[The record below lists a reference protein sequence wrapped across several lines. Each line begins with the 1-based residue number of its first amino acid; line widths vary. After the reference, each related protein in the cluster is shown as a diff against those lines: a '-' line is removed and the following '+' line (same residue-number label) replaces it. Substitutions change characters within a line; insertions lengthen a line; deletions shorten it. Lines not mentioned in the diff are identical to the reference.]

1 MQDTSYADMLAE
13 IGELEASAKKEALCF
28 VDISGVQGGEAQ
40 EAAAGYGKMLEVV
53 EEVESKQ
60 QKGSAGRQQAQRQA
74 AQEKVERR
82 TAEADAEQASRH
94 ESIREE
100 VEGIASRMPA
110 PKPKFGELKIK
121 RLDTKKLVLPNLPIS
136 DQIRELEQIMAAL
149 KENALDGD
157 QMKVARLELAGL
169 KQHVKDMEEE
179 LAREKKSLS
188 ALDRSLWDM
197 REQRLDEAVSL
208 MRGGA

>member
-1 MQDTSYADMLAE
+1 
-13 IGELEASAKKEALCF
+13 
-28 VDISGVQGGEAQ
+28 
-40 EAAAGYGKMLEVV
+40 
-53 EEVESKQ
+53 
-60 QKGSAGRQQAQRQA
+60 
-74 AQEKVERR
+74 
-82 TAEADAEQASRH
+82 
-94 ESIREE
+94 
-100 VEGIASRMPA
+100 MPA

>member
-1 MQDTSYADMLAE
+1 MLAE

-100 VEGIASRMPA
+100 VEGIAS
-110 PKPKFGELKIK
+110 
-121 RLDTKKLVLPNLPIS
+121 
-136 DQIRELEQIMAAL
+136 
-149 KENALDGD
+149 
-157 QMKVARLELAGL
+157 
-169 KQHVKDMEEE
+169 
-179 LAREKKSLS
+179 
-188 ALDRSLWDM
+188 
-197 REQRLDEAVSL
+197 
-208 MRGGA
+208 